1 MTFGVVALLLA
12 IIGIYGVLAYVV
24 RERRRELG
32 IRLALGA
39 RTGQVV
45 RLVVGQ
51 GLRLTGLGLAIGLAI
66 ALVGSRV
73 LGSLLF
79 GVKPNDLATYEVVC
93 AALLGVAFL
102 ASWLPARS
110 AGRIDP
116 LIAMRSD

>member
-1 MTFGVVALLLA
+1 MTFAVVALLLA
-12 IIGIYGVLAYVV
+12 VIGIYGVLAYAV

-39 RTGQVV
+39 RAGQVV

-51 GLRLTGLGLAIGLAI
+51 GLRLTSLGLALGLVI

-73 LGSLLF
+73 LASLLF

-93 AALLGVAFL
+93 GALLAVAAL

-110 AGRIDP
+110 AASIDP